1 MRASLVAPWCY
12 SQVGPP
18 VKKFRQIW
26 EVDQVGKLLKK
37 EPDIRSYIPL
47 LRDFG
52 QQEVAG
58 VDLAK
63 QSSLYIRTYTYRI
76 YT

>member
-1 MRASLVAPWCY
+1 M
-12 SQVGPP
+12 
-18 VKKFRQIW
+18 KKFRQIW

-37 EPDIRSYIPL
+37 EPEISSYITITFW
-47 LRDFG
+47 DFG
-52 QQEVAG
+52 QQEVTD

-63 QSSLYIRTYTYRI
+63 QSSLYVYIHRI